1 MVYKIEFEPI
11 GKRTVLLEET
21 NILEAAW
28 KAGIN
33 IESVCG
39 GKGICKKCKVKVLEG
54 DVSPVTEQEK
64 RYLSNEEHKAK
75 YRFACCT
82 KILGDMKIYIPR
94 TSLSQAQRFGLL
106 GKERK
111 IRLDSPIK
119 KRLVCVDEP
128 SFNDVRSDIS
138 RVIDGHKKKY
148 NGKNLFADLTAI
160 RKLSSMLREGQWKI
174 TVATYANNE
183 IISVAPWDTTSRCF
197 GIAVDLGTTKVAVYL
212 VDLLSGKTIDSLGA
226 MNPQISYGEDVI
238 ARATAILSAPDNDI
252 KLQRVITDLLNHM
265 ILELSARN
273 KINNSEI
280 LDMVVVGNTAMHHIL
295 MRLPVRQLALAPY
308 VPAASDSLNV
318 KARELG
324 IEIAG
329 GGYVYI
335 PPVIAGFVGPDHVAM
350 LLASDID
357 KLGTNVIAID
367 IGTNTE
373 ISLIANGKKA
383 LTCSCASGPALEGRH
398 IQFGMRAASGA
409 IEHVKIDQ
417 VSGEVL
423 VRTIDGKPAVGIC
436 GSGILD
442 VTAELFRAGII
453 NEKGHLIPGMK
464 GVRWSEDNK
473 GREFLLVPKEETGL
487 KEDIVITQDDISA
500 VQLAKGAI
508 RAGIDI
514 LLEYTGISP
523 AEITNVV
530 IAGAFG
536 NFIDPSNA
544 LFIGMF
550 PDFPLEIFVQVGN
563 AAGVGA
569 KMMLLSRRLRKKAVN
584 LARNN
589 VDYLELMTYP
599 SFSRKFADALKFPLK
614 KRNMQNMYSRFWN
627 EELKQNGIA
636 YEVRKS

>member
-1 MVYKIEFEPI
+1 MCKAEFEPI
-11 GKRTVLLEET
+11 GKRTILLRET
-21 NILEAAW
+21 DILEAAW

-33 IESVCG
+33 LESVCG

-64 RYLSNEEHKAK
+64 RYLSNEELEAR
-75 YRFACCT
+75 YRLACRT
-82 KILGDMKIYIPR
+82 KILSDIKIYIPR
-94 TSLSQAQRFGLL
+94 ASLSHAQRFGLS
-106 GKERK
+106 GIEKK

-128 SFNDVRSDIS
+128 SLKDLRSDLS
-138 RVIDGHKKKY
+138 RVIDAYKKKY
-148 NGKNLFADLTAI
+148 NGTNLFADLSAI
-160 RKLSSMLREGQWKI
+160 RKLTSMLREGQWKI
-174 TVATYANNE
+174 TVATYVDKE
-183 IISVAPWDTTSRCF
+183 IISVGPCDTANRCY
-197 GIAVDLGTTKVAVYL
+197 GIAVDVGTTKVAVYL
-212 VDLLSGKTIDSLGA
+212 VDLLSGETIDSLGA
-226 MNPQISYGEDVI
+226 MNPQIAYGEDVI
-238 ARATAILSAPDNDI
+238 ARATAILTKPNNDVN
-252 KLQRVITDLLNHM
+252 LQRVIIDLLNHM

-273 KINNSEI
+273 KIINTEI
-280 LDMVVVGNTAMHHIL
+280 LDMTVVGNTAMHHIL

-308 VPAASDSLNV
+308 VPALSDPVNV

-335 PPVIAGFVGPDHVAM
+335 PPVIAGFVGPDHIAM

-357 KLGTNVIAID
+357 TLGANVIALD

-373 ISLIANGKKA
+373 ISLISNGKKS

-409 IEHVKIDQ
+409 IEHVMINQ

-423 VRTIDGKPAVGIC
+423 ISTIDGKPAVGIC

-442 VTAELFRAGII
+442 VTAELFRAGIV

-464 GVRWSEDNK
+464 GVRWSQDNNR
-473 GREFLLVPKEETGL
+473 REFLLVPKERAGL
-487 KEDIVITQDDISA
+487 EEDITITQDDISA

-514 LLEYTGISP
+514 LLENRGISA
-523 AEITNVV
+523 AEITKVV

-536 NFIDPSNA
+536 YYIDPSSA
-544 LFIGMF
+544 LSIGMF
-550 PDFPLEIFVQVGN
+550 PDLPLDRFVQVGN

-569 KMMLLSRRLRKKAVN
+569 KMMLLSRRLRKKAVDV
-584 LARNN
+584 ARNN
-589 VDYLELMTYP
+589 IDYLELMTYP
-599 SFSRKFADALKFPLK
+599 GFSRKFADALKFPLNK
-614 KRNMQNMYSRFWN
+614 GKIQDM
-627 EELKQNGIA
+627 
-636 YEVRKS
+636 